1 MFWTI
6 FTLVLT
12 VYFTYKIISTKIYKV
27 NLLFLCLSS
36 LYNIPIIILG
46 NSSSSGI
53 FLFDFILIVF
63 TLKYLVFGSIR
74 YKSNVKT
81 ASSIIF
87 LILLFYVLFRVLF
100 VYAEGYGYYNDFIL
114 YGFYRWCTFGLFFYF
129 AWVQTWTLKELAF
142 VLRKFYK
149 VLLVFFFFAMLHQL
163 GFLKLSGY
171 EAMGMPDIFF
181 EDEEYADFFFR
192 TFLGNISPSIGFI
205 SVIGILLSLLFL
217 RFKLDVKFAVLGL
230 ILSAAVLFGSWSR
243 SDLLGIVLALVVLV
257 FYNKKLYGK
266 LILRISSIAVFS
278 VIVIVVTL
286 LITDN
291 TAIITENRTYQRF
304 FETEYAGELK
314 GDADGTFAYRLVE
327 QGKVIRYILNNLEVL
342 LFGYG
347 PNGYRM
353 VTVRGISTMGFG
365 HNVYLHTIVELGL
378 IGAFLVVL
386 ILYSLFDKIYNKL
399 LVAPPV
405 YKILFI
411 LPFILLA
418 QRLIAG
424 YAVDTIFAVD
434 NILPMTI
441 IFLFFTVIISR
452 IKI

>member
-1 MFWTI
+1 
-6 FTLVLT
+6 
-12 VYFTYKIISTKIYKV
+12 
-27 NLLFLCLSS
+27 
-36 LYNIPIIILG
+36 LG

-53 FLFDFILIVF
+53 YVFDFVLFVF
-63 TLKYLVFGSIR
+63 SFKYLVFVGIPYKSHLKAAGSI
-74 YKSNVKT
+74 
-81 ASSIIF
+81 F
-87 LILLFYVLFRVLF
+87 FQLLLFYILFRTLF
-100 VYAEGYGYYNDFIL
+100 VYAEGYGYYNNFIL

-129 AWVQTWTLKELAF
+129 ASAQTWRLKELVF
-142 VLRKFYK
+142 ILRKFHK
-149 VLLVFFFFAMLHQL
+149 VLLVFFFFAVLHQL

-171 EAMGMPDIFF
+171 EAMGMEDIFF

-192 TFLGNISPSIGFI
+192 TFLGNISASVGFI

-217 RFKLDVKFAVLGL
+217 RFKLDVKLAILGL
-230 ILSAAVLFGSWSR
+230 ILSSAVLFGSWSR
-243 SDLLGIVLALVVLV
+243 SDLLAIVVGLVVLV
-257 FYNKKLYGK
+257 LYNKKLYGK
-266 LILRISSIAVFS
+266 LMLRISSIAVFS
-278 VIVIVVTL
+278 VIAIVVML

-291 TAIITENRTYQRF
+291 ITVITENRTYQRF

-327 QGKVIRYILNNLEVL
+327 QGKVIRHMLDNVQVL

-378 IGAFLVVL
+378 VGAVFVVL
-386 ILYSLFDKIYNKL
+386 IMYSLFFKIYHKL
-399 LVAPPV
+399 ISTPPV
-405 YKILFI
+405 FKVIYV
-411 LPFILLA
+411 LPFVLLFH
-418 QRLIAG
+418 RLIAG

-441 IFLFFTVIISR
+441 VFLFVTVIISR
-452 IKI
+452 IKYAK